1 MWLDDSRRDK
11 VGIFKTSKTSIVK
24 SCALG
29 SYFSP
34 RPSNRTRHLGGSIM
48 NKMFLAV
55 LLFFVAVSSAVNGAS
70 AQSSDASASADHTAP
85 SYDMKGQSLADLQ
98 AVQKKFVDLA
108 NAIPAD
114 KLTWRPSADS
124 RSFVE
129 VFLHVAG
136 ERYGIL
142 GLMGTTAP
150 SGFDGK
156 TFEKSTTDRAR
167 IVDELNKSW
176 EFTQKAINGM
186 SNADFAKLLPKLG
199 PQANAGDVIYIL
211 VADAHEHLGQLV
223 AYARENGIVPPWT
236 VEAQKKA
243 AEKTAEHK

>member
-1 MWLDDSRRDK
+1 
-11 VGIFKTSKTSIVK
+11 
-24 SCALG
+24 
-29 SYFSP
+29 
-34 RPSNRTRHLGGSIM
+34 M
-48 NKMFLAV
+48 NKLFLAV
-55 LLFFVAVSSAVNGAS
+55 LLLVGGLNVGATGAS
-70 AQSSDASASADHTAP
+70 AQNSDAAASADHTAP
-85 SYDMKGQSLADLQ
+85 SYDMKAQSLGDLER
-98 AVQKKFVDLA
+98 VQKKFVDLA
-108 NAIPAD
+108 NALPAD

-124 RSFVE
+124 RSFAE

-142 GLMGTTAP
+142 GLMGVAAP
-150 SGFDGK
+150 AGFDGK
-156 TFEKSTTDRAR
+156 TFEKSTTDRAQ
-167 IVDELNKSW
+167 IVEELNKSW

-199 PQANAGDVIYIL
+199 PQANAGDVVYIL

-243 AEKTAEHK
+243 AEKKTEQK